1 VSELHANLVHTKRRL
16 TVSLTQLAEFA
27 GARAMCTEL
36 EYSALYVYFIPC
48 VGHNAVAPI

>member
-1 VSELHANLVHTKRRL
+1 MSELHANLVHTKRRL

-27 GARAMCTEL
+27 GARTCTAFA
-36 EYSALYVYFIPC
+36 YSALYLYFIPC

>member
-27 GARAMCTEL
+27 GACVCCEL

-48 VGHNAVAPI
+48 VGHNALVR